1 MAKQLPRGIRN
12 NNPLNIRKGGDWMGL
27 VAVSTD
33 KAFCQFI
40 SMRWGLRAAVI
51 ILKKYMTKYRC
62 DTIRKIITR
71 WAPTSEND
79 TEKYVDTVC
88 QRTGYKPDE
97 KFKFTD
103 KTRLCG
109 IIQAMSFVENG
120 GQYITF
126 NDVLDGYALATSTY
140 PY

>member
-1 MAKQLPRGIRN
+1 
-12 NNPLNIRKGGDWMGL
+12 MGL

-51 ILKKYMTKYRC
+51 IMKKYMTKYKS

-71 WAPTSEND
+71 WAPPSEND

>member
-12 NNPLNIRKGGDWMGL
+12 KNPLNIRKGENWMGL

-51 ILKKYMTKYRC
+51 ILKKYITKYKC

-71 WAPTSEND
+71 WAPPSENN
-79 TEKYVDTVC
+79 TVAYVDMVC

-103 KTRLCG
+103 KTRLCA

-126 NDVLDGYALATSTY
+126 NDVLDGYALATTTN

>member
-1 MAKQLPRGIRN
+1 
-12 NNPLNIRKGGDWMGL
+12 MGL

-51 ILKKYMTKYRC
+51 IMKKYMTKYRC

-71 WAPTSEND
+71 WAPPSEND
-79 TEKYVDTVC
+79 TVKYVDTVC

-97 KFKFTD
+97 KFKFND

-126 NDVLDGYALATSTY
+126 NDVLDGYALATTTN

>member
-1 MAKQLPRGIRN
+1 MEKQLPRGIRN
-12 NNPLNIRKGGDWMGL
+12 YNPLNIRKGDNWLGL

-51 ILKKYMTKYRC
+51 ILKKYMTKYNC

-71 WAPTSEND
+71 WAPPSEND
-79 TEKYVDTVC
+79 TEKYVETVC
-88 QRTGYKPDE
+88 QRTGYRADE

-103 KTRLCG
+103 KTRLCS
-109 IIQAMSFVENG
+109 IIQAMSYVENG

-126 NDVLDGYALATSTY
+126 NNVLDGYALATTTN

>member
-12 NNPLNIRKGGDWMGL
+12 NNPLNIRKGDNWMGL

-40 SMRWGLRAAVI
+40 SMRWGLRAAVMI
-51 ILKKYMTKYRC
+51 IKKYMTKYEC
-62 DTIRKIITR
+62 DTIRKIINR
-71 WAPTSEND
+71 WAPPSENN
-79 TEKYVDTVC
+79 TVSYVDTVC
-88 QRTGYKPDE
+88 RRTCLKPNE
-97 KFKFTD
+97 KLKFTD
-103 KTRLCG
+103 KASLCS
-109 IIQAMSFVENG
+109 IILAMSYVENG

-126 NDVLDGYALATSTY
+126 KDVLDGYALATTTN

>member
-1 MAKQLPRGIRN
+1 
-12 NNPLNIRKGGDWMGL
+12 MGL

-51 ILKKYMTKYRC
+51 ILRKYMKEYKC
-62 DTIRKIITR
+62 DTIRKIINR
-71 WAPTSEND
+71 WAPPSEND

-88 QRTGYKPDE
+88 QRTGYRADE

-103 KTRLCG
+103 ETRLCS
-109 IIQAMSFVENG
+109 IIQAMSYVENG

-126 NDVLDGYALATSTY
+126 NNVLDGYALATTTN